1 MYGIILE
8 QQTSCDLRYKEDNQ
22 PQYESRMVFIDIS
35 KTKLNAP
42 PFKFLNINIDSLP

>member
-1 MYGIILE
+1 MNGIILE

-35 KTKLNAP
+35 KTKLNGP
-42 PFKFLNINIDSLP
+42 PF